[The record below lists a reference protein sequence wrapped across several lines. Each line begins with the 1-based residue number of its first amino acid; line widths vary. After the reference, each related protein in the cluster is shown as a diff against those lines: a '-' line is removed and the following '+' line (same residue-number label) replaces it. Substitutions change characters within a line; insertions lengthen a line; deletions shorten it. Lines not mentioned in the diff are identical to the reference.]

1 MKQTLALFSAVHV
14 VLFSMVFPAPRTR
27 KSRNCYDCAIVC
39 GYFAN
44 EDGSPSEFMKTR
56 VEKAAELLHE
66 GKVRSIIFSGAAV
79 YNKYVEAEVMA
90 DYAESLGVPQENMI
104 LEKQAVS
111 TYHNMLYSRQVMQE
125 HGYRSCAIVTNVWH
139 LRKASHYAAK
149 FGLDYVM
156 CAAKEPEGV
165 RGRETWW
172 HCVKTNVHMYLNM
185 FRGYW

>member
-1 MKQTLALFSAVHV
+1 
-14 VLFSMVFPAPRTR
+14 
-27 KSRNCYDCAIVC
+27 
-39 GYFAN
+39 
-44 EDGSPSEFMKTR
+44 
-56 VEKAAELLHE
+56 
-66 GKVRSIIFSGAAV
+66 
-79 YNKYVEAEVMA
+79 MA
-90 DYAESLGVPQENMI
+90 DYAKSLGVPQENMI

-139 LRKASHYAAK
+139 LRKANHYAVK
-149 FGLDYVM
+149 FGMDYVM

-165 RGRETWW
+165 SEGETWW